1 MNAAAP
7 LPLSDQEF
15 AYCRAMLHELTGVT
29 LGPGKKAMVAS
40 RLGKRLQRLQ
50 VASYD
55 AYFRRIR
62 HGDHAELQRALDL
75 LTTHETYFFREPRHF
90 EFLADSILAASPPP
104 ALRAWSAASSSGEEA
119 YSLAMVLMDRLG
131 EDHRWEVV
139 GSDVSE
145 AVLATA
151 RTGVYGL
158 GRIEGLPPG
167 YLRRFCLKG
176 VGDKEGTLL
185 IDQRL
190 RRRVNF
196 VHGNLKGD
204 LSGLGEFDVVFL
216 RNVLIYFDRPTKE
229 AVVRQVARRLKPG
242 GWFFVG
248 HAESLSGFS
257 HGLTS
262 VEPTIYR
269 KVS

>member
-1 MNAAAP
+1 MTAIAP
-7 LPLSDQEF
+7 PPLSDQEF

-40 RLGKRLQRLQ
+40 RLGKRLQRLRM
-50 VASYD
+50 ASYE
-55 AYFRRIR
+55 AYFRQIR
-62 HGDHAELQRALDL
+62 HGDPAELQRALDL

-90 EFLADSILAASPPP
+90 EFLADNVLAAPSLP
-104 ALRAWSAASSSGEEA
+104 ALRVWSAASSSGEEA

-131 EDHRWEVV
+131 EERNWEVV

-151 RTGVYGL
+151 RAGVYGL
-158 GRIEGLPPG
+158 GRIDGLPPG

-176 VGDKEGTLL
+176 VGDKAGTLL

-190 RRRVNF
+190 RRRMRF

-204 LSGLGEFDVVFL
+204 LSALGEFDVVFL

-248 HAESLSGFS
+248 HAESLNGFE
-257 HGLTS
+257 HGLTP

-269 KVS
+269 KGA